1 MDLKTLASLGRFKDI
16 VVILMKYG
24 FDDLLERLDIPGIEL
39 IEKIHKVNHELD
51 TYERIRLALED
62 LGPTFIKFGQIMS
75 LRPDLVPSQLIDE
88 LSKLQDDVAP
98 VEFSQIEE
106 AVENSTGRPLHET
119 FAIFD
124 AANTDSRKP
133 PQNSAMR

>member
-62 LGPTFIKFGQIMS
+62 LGPTFVKFGQIIS
-75 LRPDLVPSQLIDE
+75 PQTGS
-88 LSKLQDDVAP
+88 
-98 VEFSQIEE
+98 
-106 AVENSTGRPLHET
+106 STLPAH
-119 FAIFD
+119 
-124 AANTDSRKP
+124 
-133 PQNSAMR
+133 